1 MRSGFTW
8 SRNRLFKSIFW
19 RVKTGII
26 RDKILHLQIVVQ
38 NEHMAKTW
46 NKLELEDLHTQI
58 SPRIAN
64 ALPRV
69 VIVAAVKTIGARARV
84 WPLLRMRIF
93 LETITWPT
101 IETIIR
107 ARQLL
112 RSEKAGLEIR
122 KINPSWF
129 WDLRSA
135 HLLVMTTLTLI
146 ILLKTKE
153 TARIQTIWAIVSH

>member
-1 MRSGFTW
+1 
-8 SRNRLFKSIFW
+8 
-19 RVKTGII
+19 
-26 RDKILHLQIVVQ
+26 
-38 NEHMAKTW
+38 
-46 NKLELEDLHTQI
+46 
-58 SPRIAN
+58 
-64 ALPRV
+64 
-69 VIVAAVKTIGARARV
+69 
-84 WPLLRMRIF
+84 MRIF

-153 TARIQTIWAIVSH
+153 TARIQTI

>member
-1 MRSGFTW
+1 M
-8 SRNRLFKSIFW
+8 FKSIFW

-84 WPLLRMRIF
+84 
-93 LETITWPT
+93 
-101 IETIIR
+101 
-107 ARQLL
+107 
-112 RSEKAGLEIR
+112 
-122 KINPSWF
+122 
-129 WDLRSA
+129 
-135 HLLVMTTLTLI
+135 
-146 ILLKTKE
+146 
-153 TARIQTIWAIVSH
+153 